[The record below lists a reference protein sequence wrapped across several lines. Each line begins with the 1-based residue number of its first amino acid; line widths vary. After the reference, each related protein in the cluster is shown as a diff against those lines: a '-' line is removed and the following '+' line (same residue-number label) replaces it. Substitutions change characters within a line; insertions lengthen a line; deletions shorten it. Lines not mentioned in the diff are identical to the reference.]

1 MSLEE
6 LVADYGY
13 TAITIGTF
21 LEGETIL
28 VLGGFAA
35 HRGFLELPWV
45 IVCAFLGSF
54 AGDQTFFYVGRMNGE
69 KILEKRPKWK
79 AKSARVLNLFNQ
91 HQTWLILGFRFLYGV
106 RSVTPFLL
114 GAAKVSPLKFFFLN
128 MIGAA
133 VWAAAVGCLGYSFG
147 YAVEAVLGDIKHYEM
162 DLFGV
167 MAAVGLSFWLFRL
180 LTKKRTR

>member
-6 LVADYGY
+6 LVANYGY
-13 TAITIGTF
+13 VAVAIGTF

-45 IVCAFLGSF
+45 MVCAFLGSF
-54 AGDQTFFYVGRMNGE
+54 AGDQTFFYIGRRKGTKLLN
-69 KILEKRPKWK
+69 KRTHWK
-79 AKSARVLNLFNQ
+79 AKSEKVLSMLEK
-91 HQTWLILGFRFLYGV
+91 HQTLLILGFRFLYGI

-114 GAAKVSPLKFFFLN
+114 GAANVSRTKFFVLN

-133 VWAAAVGCLGYSFG
+133 VWAIAVGSLGYYFG
-147 YAVEAVLGDIKHYEM
+147 VAIEAVLGDIKRYELV
-162 DLFGV
+162 LFAV
-167 MAAVGLSFWLFRL
+167 IAAVGLGVSFFRL
-180 LTKKRTR
+180 LTKKRTH

>member
-6 LVADYGY
+6 LVANYGY
-13 TAITIGTF
+13 LAIVIGTF

-45 IVCAFLGSF
+45 MVCAFAGSM
-54 AGDQTFFYVGRMNGE
+54 AGDQTFFYIGRRNGGR
-69 KILEKRPKWK
+69 LLDKRPHWK
-79 AKSARVLNLFNQ
+79 AKSEKVLAMLEK
-91 HQTWLILGFRFLYGV
+91 HQTLLILGFRFLYGI

-114 GAAKVSPLKFFFLN
+114 GAANVPRAKFFVLN

-133 VWAAAVGCLGYSFG
+133 VWAVVVGSLGYSFG
-147 YAVEAVLGDIKHYEM
+147 VAIEAVLGDIKRYEM
-162 DLFGV
+162 GFFAV
-167 MAAVGLSFWLFRL
+167 MAIVGLGFWSFRL
-180 LTKKRTR
+180 LTKKRTN